1 MVMGTIRDNL
11 LYGNK
16 DATEADMREALKKAS
31 ANFVFEQEHQLDT
44 FVGVAGIVNMSGG
57 QKQRI
62 AIARAL
68 IRKPKILVLD
78 EATSALDPK
87 SELEVQGAIEQIQ
100 KSDKGLT
107 ILIIAHRLTTIQ
119 SAENLL
125 YFKSRSELVSA
136 SKGSKQYDDI
146 MERLKNMQY
155 AAGVDDDEA
164 QEESSSS
171 EYGSEDE
178 LPLLEQ

>member
-1 MVMGTIRDNL
+1 
-11 LYGNK
+11 
-16 DATEADMREALKKAS
+16 
-31 ANFVFEQEHQLDT
+31 
-44 FVGVAGIVNMSGG
+44 
-57 QKQRI
+57 
-62 AIARAL
+62 
-68 IRKPKILVLD
+68 
-78 EATSALDPK
+78 
-87 SELEVQGAIEQIQ
+87 
-100 KSDKGLT
+100 
-107 ILIIAHRLTTIQ
+107 
-119 SAENLL
+119 L

-178 LPLLEQ
+178 LPLLE